1 MKEEESVGL
10 SLTYLTSAVRVGRR
24 PGGGGRG
31 SRGGGGGGGCGPRS
45 RKLRHWHPASSW
57 PSPCPASA
65 RFVTA
70 AVLDP

>member
-31 SRGGGGGGGCGPRS
+31 SRGGGGGEVVVHEAESCVTGTQPRLGPVLS
-45 RKLRHWHPASSW
+45 RLGPLRHGRS
-57 PSPCPASA
+57 
-65 RFVTA
+65 T
-70 AVLDP
+70 